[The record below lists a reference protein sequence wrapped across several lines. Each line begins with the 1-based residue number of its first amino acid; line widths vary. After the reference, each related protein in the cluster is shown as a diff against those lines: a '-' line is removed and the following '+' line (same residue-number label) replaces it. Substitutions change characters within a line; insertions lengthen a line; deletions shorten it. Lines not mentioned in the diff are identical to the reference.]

1 MEKMNVNL
9 DNYEKVTYNDDEVME
24 MIKKVNAYIID
35 NLRNESLKD
44 TFNDISGSIG
54 GRILVDFSNAVASY
68 EIRKGYLEDEMRFY
82 AWKGLTYDPNGN
94 SYEQK
99 EYRKAKDKIIAWYNC
114 IK

>member
-9 DNYEKVTYNDDEVME
+9 ESFAKVTYNDDEVMD

-35 NLRNESLKD
+35 NLRNENLKD
-44 TFNDISGSIG
+44 IFNNVSGSVG

-68 EIRKGYLEDEMRFY
+68 EIRKGYLEDEIRFY
-82 AWKGLTYDPNGN
+82 NWKGLTYNPDGN
-94 SYEQK
+94 SFEQK
-99 EYRKAKDKIIAWYNC
+99 EYRKAKDRIVNWYNC

>member
-9 DNYEKVTYNDDEVME
+9 ESFAKVTYNDDEVMD
-24 MIKKVNAYIID
+24 MIKKVNTYIID

-44 TFNDISGSIG
+44 IFNKVSGSVG

-68 EIRKGYLEDEMRFY
+68 EIRKGYLEDEIRFY
-82 AWKGLTYDPNGN
+82 AWKGLTYDPNRN

-99 EYRKAKDKIIAWYNC
+99 EYRKAKDRIVNWYKC

>member
-9 DNYEKVTYNDDEVME
+9 ESFAKVTYNDDEVME
-24 MIKKVNAYIID
+24 MIKKVNAYIMD

-44 TFNDISGSIG
+44 TFNNVSGSVG

-68 EIRKGYLEDEMRFY
+68 EIRKGYLEDEIRFY
-82 AWKGLTYDPNGN
+82 NWKGLTYNPDGN
-94 SYEQK
+94 SFEQK
-99 EYRKAKDKIIAWYNC
+99 EYRKAKDRIVNWYNC

>member
-9 DNYEKVTYNDDEVME
+9 DNYKMEASNDNEIME
-24 MIKKVNAYIID
+24 MIKEVNAYIIN

-44 TFNDISGSIG
+44 TFNDVSGSVG

-68 EIRKGYLEDEMRFY
+68 EIRKGYLDDEIRFY
-82 AWKGLTYDPNGN
+82 AWKGLIYNPDGN

-99 EYRKAKDKIIAWYNC
+99 EYRKAKNRIIAWYNC